1 MTRRGRAGA
10 ALLGLGLALSAVAL
24 LDPRREGLWL
34 PATLL
39 ALAGFLAAR
48 EAARAHARALAL
60 ALALA
65 WSAGAWVQPV
75 FRSDAPEF
83 FVYLPSLAFDHDL
96 DFSNDWLALGYD
108 HPPPR
113 TSQGLPGNK
122 HPIGP
127 ALVWSP
133 FYLAAHAYV
142 AVDHAL
148 GGPYLPTGYAPP
160 YRRSVALGTLA
171 VVVLGS
177 ALLLRVLE
185 RQAGRGAA
193 RWALVALLGA
203 SPLLFYA
210 LVASSMSHGA
220 AFGVAAALVFALD
233 RLRRAPTRGAWL
245 LAGAL
250 LGLVTLTRWQAAV
263 LALAFVPVALALWRE
278 RRLRVA
284 DGLLAVG
291 AALLAFVPQMLAW
304 RRLYG
309 SLVTMPQGGGFVDWS
324 SPHLLETLF
333 SADHGLFTWTPLTAL
348 GLLGLLA
355 LVRREGAL
363 AWGALLACAATAWV
377 NGGVDD
383 WAAGE
388 AFGARR
394 YDVVLPFLG
403 LGLGQAVRLGEAWGR
418 RRPLAAPALVVLLA
432 VAWNVG
438 FASQFRQRLYGGP
451 LPLER
456 LAAHQ
461 ARGLRERAQSLLFEL
476 AGPRAAAFAYGA
488 LSGEYLFT
496 QWNASG
502 RLRLAQMEE
511 HELRGSWSQPQRGP
525 GGGSFRWLRAPEGCL
540 RVPLAAPMDFP
551 ATLRAQAP
559 RPFGELTLAVSL
571 NGQAL
576 GALRLGDAWR
586 DHPLELPVARQQ
598 PGENWLCLALAGPAD
613 AQVAVAVAELA
624 RTGSRAAAPLR

>member
-1 MTRRGRAGA
+1 MTGRGRAGA

-24 LDPRREGLWL
+24 VDPRRDGLWL

-39 ALAGFLAAR
+39 AAAGFLLGRGASRATAR
-48 EAARAHARALAL
+48 GLAL

-65 WSAGAWVQPV
+65 WSAGAWLQPV

-83 FVYLPSLAFDHDL
+83 FVYLPSLVFDRDL
-96 DFSNDWLALGYD
+96 DFANDWIGLGYD
-108 HPPPR
+108 HPPPL

-122 HPIGP
+122 HPLGP

-133 FYLAAHAYV
+133 FYLAAHGYV
-142 AVDHAL
+142 LVDHAL
-148 GGPYLPTGYAPP
+148 GGPYQPAGYDPP
-160 YRRSVALGTLA
+160 YRRAAALGTLA
-171 VVVLGS
+171 AVVLGS

-185 RQAGRGAA
+185 RQAGRDPA

-203 SPLLFYA
+203 SPILFYA
-210 LVASSMSHGA
+210 LVASAMSHGA
-220 AFGVAAALVFALD
+220 AFGSAAALVFALD
-233 RLRRAPTRGAWL
+233 RLRRAPSRGAWL

-250 LGLVTLTRWQAAV
+250 LGLTTLTRWQAAV
-263 LALAFVPVALALWRE
+263 LALAFVPVAAALARE
-278 RRLRVA
+278 RRLRLA
-284 DGLLAVG
+284 DGLLAVA
-291 AALLAFVPQMLAW
+291 AALLAFLPQMLAW

-324 SPHLLETLF
+324 SPHLLDTLF
-333 SADHGLFTWTPLTAL
+333 SADHGLFTWTPLTLL

-355 LVRREGAL
+355 LLRRDAAL
-363 AWGALLACAATAWV
+363 ATGALLAFAATAWV

-394 YDVVLPFLG
+394 YDVALPLLG
-403 LGLGQAVRLGEAWGR
+403 LGLGQAARLGEAWGR

-432 VAWNVG
+432 VAWNAG

-461 ARGLRERAQSLLFEL
+461 ARGLRERAQGLLLDL
-476 AGPRAAAFAYGA
+476 AGPRAAGFAYGA
-488 LSGEYLFT
+488 LSGEYLYT

-511 HELRGSWSQPQRGP
+511 HELRGSWSQPQRSP
-525 GGGSFRWLRAPEGCL
+525 EGGSFRWLRPPEGCL
-540 RVPLAAPMDFP
+540 RVPLSAPMPFP

-559 RPFGELTLAVSL
+559 RPFGELTVAVTL
-571 NGQAL
+571 NGQPL
-576 GALRLGDAWR
+576 GALRLDDTWR
-586 DHPLELPVARQQ
+586 DHALELPVARQQ
-598 PGENWLCLALAGPAD
+598 PGENWLCLALAGKD
-613 AQVAVAVAELA
+613 DVQVAVAVAELE